1 MNEKLLENC
10 CMMQKL
16 IVFKGKVFIINYP
29 DDDILSNKRSELI
42 NKFRHENMTMLANI
56 GNSRELNNN
65 SND

>member
-1 MNEKLLENC
+1 
-10 CMMQKL
+10 MMQKL

-29 DDDILSNKRSELI
+29 GEDILSNKRSELI

-56 GNSRELNNN
+56 GNSREINNN

>member
-1 MNEKLLENC
+1 
-10 CMMQKL
+10 MMQKL
-16 IVFKGKVFIINYP
+16 IVFKGKVFIINYH

-56 GNSRELNNN
+56 GNSREINNN

>member
-1 MNEKLLENC
+1 MLENY

-56 GNSRELNNN
+56 GNSREINNN